1 MKASKTETLS
11 SPGSAITLVLF
22 AVAAIWLALQ
32 LLALRTLVAGAVQV
46 DPAEVANLILGLS
59 GLVVGIVFAGGV
71 AGMAMRNFGPKA
83 LGFLAN
89 LPRIVTSVLGGL
101 CVAIV
106 MAVATYF
113 TFAETPGLGMLIG
126 GVAGISG
133 LLGGCLASVR
143 SIHLVTAGLTG
154 TAVLLAVFFLRG
166 YFTPELLAGLGRG
179 ISAYRTLA
187 IVGGLVAGLFVGL
200 AAFFYLRRRAPGT
213 GLYGYLGAGAAP
225 GVLWLLS
232 EIITQITAS
241 QLSGPTQE
249 GQINLDALS
258 LQISAQ
264 SQFNGGLAALF
275 TGATTAVLA
284 FGLLIPSKN
293 KRTASGKEGAKKSRG
308 AAKTGGAAAKR
319 GGASTTKSGTPGKQ
333 PSRASKST
341 KTQRT
346 E

>member
-1 MKASKTETLS
+1 MKASKTETVS
-11 SPGSAITLVLF
+11 PPGSAITLILF
-22 AVAAIWLALQ
+22 AVAATWLALQ
-32 LLALRTLVAGAVQV
+32 LLALRTLVAGAVKV
-46 DPAEVANLILGLS
+46 DPSEVANLILGLS

-101 CVAIV
+101 GVAIV

-126 GVAGISG
+126 GVAGVSG
-133 LLGGCLASVR
+133 LLGGCLASIR
-143 SIHLVTAGLTG
+143 SIHLATAGLTG

-187 IVGGLVAGLFVGL
+187 IVGGLVAGLCVGL
-200 AAFFYLRRRAPGT
+200 AAFIYLRRRAPQT

-225 GVLWLLS
+225 GVLWLIS

-241 QLSGPTQE
+241 QLTGPAGE
-249 GQINLDALS
+249 GQIDLDALS

-293 KRTASGKEGAKKSRG
+293 KRNKSAEANSKKPKGGPKTDASS
-308 AAKTGGAAAKR
+308 TKR
-319 GGASTTKSGTPGKQ
+319 ATRSGTPGKQ
-333 PSRASKST
+333 ASKAGKSSS
-341 KTQRT
+341 KAQRAK
-346 E
+346 